1 MSEPR
6 LVSPILDNFAIGGP
20 ISDHD
25 GVRCFPAMRENSD
38 DKYIVKII
46 SVPASQTKLDALLL
60 TGAYSDKNSALAY
73 FHEQANGILDEK
85 EILDKLAQLEGFTAY
100 EDCQIVPMEDGNGYD
115 VYLLGRYRKTLER
128 KSARAPLTQL
138 DAVNLGIDLCAALAI
153 CRNSGYMYVDL
164 KPSNIYITGDTE
176 YKIGD
181 LGFVRLNSL
190 KYETLPDKYRSGYTA
205 PEVADSF
212 ASLSDKLDIYAAGMV
227 LYQAYNEGALPYD
240 GNSAPAEEFAPPC
253 CADEEMAQIILKACH
268 PDPAQR
274 WNDPVEMGQAIVS
287 YMQKNGV
294 NDDPLVKPVVIEDVP
309 EAEEAPVEEIE
320 VAIEETAEPI
330 TEEAIQESEESEN
343 LDDIVESIASEITDS
358 VETPVVEASEATD
371 EEISTEPV
379 EEVQDEVTDT
389 ADEESAAEVT
399 EDDDYTNL
407 SFLDDDGLAID
418 LDSVDYSEVTED
430 VSDMLSQIDELTS
443 HPVPDPV
450 VAPEPIEIKIPEPIV
465 EETNEEES
473 AEEPEAKEGMTADD
487 VVIEEDYDEILV
499 EGFGEESDENAEE
512 EEIPEEERPYT
523 PKKKRTGLVLLIIF
537 LIVAAIGVGG
547 YFFYTEY
554 YLQPIHSL
562 TLTGSEDN
570 LQVALSADI
579 DEAYL
584 SVSCA
589 DSHGNKISAPVV
601 GGIAVFD
608 GLSPDTAYTV
618 TVEVD
623 GFHELTGTI
632 TKVYSTPIQTKI
644 AQMNIITGS
653 EDGSVILSFA
663 VEGPDSSQ
671 WNVIYNAQDEAER
684 ITAFPSHTVTLTGLT
699 VGKEYTF
706 RLEPVDDIYISGE
719 PEATYVVKNL
729 ICAENLR
736 GVSCKDGLLTV
747 EWDTPADETVEEWSI
762 RCYNDTG
769 YDETLTTAEN
779 TVTFQNVDD
788 TVANTVEIFAKDM
801 SVNQRITINANSVT
815 VSDFNVDGSNAAAL
829 ALTWAANREVP
840 ENGWT
845 VRYSVNGINAADA
858 LTVTENAAMVPVI
871 PNSDYQFTIVD
882 GAGNEVLGG
891 PFTYTSGD
899 ANDFAAYSVAKS
911 DITAR
916 LCKTPAAAGWTYKDL
931 TDENYVNIFTTGEKI
946 SMVLALS
953 GSTTNS
959 EDTISI
965 GFVITD
971 ESGNIINFAHTSET
985 WKTMWNENYCE
996 LDIPGVPA
1004 NAGIYTVTVYFNG
1017 AEAGSQKFE
1026 INA

>member
-6 LVSPILDNFAIGGP
+6 LVSPILDKFAIGGP

-60 TGAYSDKNSALAY
+60 TGAYPDKSSALAY
-73 FHEQANGILDEK
+73 FQEQANGIVDEK
-85 EILDKLAQLEGFTAY
+85 KILDKLAQLEGFATY
-100 EDCQIVPMEDGNGYD
+100 EDCQIVPKEDATGYD
-115 VYLLGRYRKTLER
+115 VYLLGKYRMTLER
-128 KSARAPLTQL
+128 KNARSPLTQL

-153 CRNSGYMYVDL
+153 CRSSGYMYVDL

-176 YKIGD
+176 YRIGD

-190 KYETLPDKYRSGYTA
+190 KYESLPDKYRSCYTA
-205 PEVADSF
+205 PEVADAF

-227 LYQAYNEGALPYD
+227 LYQVYNEGALPFD
-240 GNSAPAEEFAPPC
+240 GTTAPSEEFAPPC

-294 NDDPLVKPVVIEDVP
+294 NDAPLVSANISAEEQ
-309 EAEEAPVEEIE
+309 EAEAVSTLEEAEVASAESADEINEDIAQDSADAETLDAIVEAIAAEISDTSEDAVSEATEAPEVEEPVAE
-320 VAIEETAEPI
+320 VVEDDEVTQEAIPEEV
-330 TEEAIQESEESEN
+330 EEAIDS
-343 LDDIVESIASEITDS
+343 DS
-358 VETPVVEASEATD
+358 VEED
-371 EEISTEPV
+371 EF
-379 EEVQDEVTDT
+379 
-389 ADEESAAEVT
+389 
-399 EDDDYTNL
+399 TNL
-407 SFLDDDGLAID
+407 SFLDDEGFDID
-418 LDSVDYSEVTED
+418 PDTVDYNEVTDD
-430 VSDMLSQIDELTS
+430 VSDILSQIDDLTS

-450 VAPEPIEIKIPEPIV
+450 VAPEPIEIKIPDPVPAEP
-465 EETNEEES
+465 ENEEPAEES
-473 AEEPEAKEGMTADD
+473 ENEEVPAENVETTEEEPEELS
-487 VVIEEDYDEILV
+487 EEEP
-499 EGFGEESDENAEE
+499 
-512 EEIPEEERPYT
+512 EEIPEEEKPYI

-537 LIVAAIGVGG
+537 LVIAALGVGG

-570 LQVALSADI
+570 LQVALTADI

-601 GGIAVFD
+601 GGLAVFD
-608 GLSPDTAYTV
+608 GLSPDTAYTI

-623 GFHELTGTI
+623 GFHELTGAT

-653 EDGSVILSFA
+653 ENGSVILSFA

-671 WNVIYNAQDEAER
+671 WNVIYNAEDEAER
-684 ITAFPSHTVTLTGLT
+684 ITAFPSHMVTLTGLT

-706 RLEPVDDIYISGE
+706 RLEPVEDIYISGE
-719 PEATYVVKNL
+719 SEATYLVKNL

-736 GVSCKDGLLTV
+736 GVACKDGVLTV
-747 EWDTPADETVEEWSI
+747 EWDTPADETVEEWSV
-762 RCYNDTG
+762 RCYNDAG
-769 YDETLTTAEN
+769 YDETLTTQEN
-779 TVTFQNVDD
+779 TVTFQNIDD
-788 TVANTVEIFAKDM
+788 TVANTVEIIAKDM

-815 VSDFNVDGSNAAAL
+815 VSEFSVDSSNTAAL
-829 ALTWAANREVP
+829 ALTWSANRDVP

-845 VRYSVNGINAADA
+845 VRYSVNGINATEA
-858 LTVTENAAMVPVI
+858 LTATENAANVPVI
-871 PNSDYQFTIVD
+871 PNGNYEFTILD
-882 GAGNEVLGG
+882 GAGNAVLGG
-891 PFTYTSGD
+891 PFTYSTETAKTFEG
-899 ANDFAAYSVAKS
+899 YSVTKN
-911 DITAR
+911 DMTAR
-916 LCKTPAAAGWTYKDL
+916 LCKTPAASGWTYKDL
-931 TDENYVNIFTTGEKI
+931 KDEDYVNTFTVGEKI

-953 GSTTNS
+953 GKTKSS
-959 EDTISI
+959 DDQISI
-965 GFVITD
+965 GFAITD
-971 ESGNIINFAHTSET
+971 ENNNIINFAHKSET
-985 WKTMWNENYCE
+985 WKSMWKESYCE

-1004 NAGIYTVTVYFNG
+1004 NAGIYTITVYFNG
-1017 AEAGSQKFE
+1017 MEAGSQKFE